1 MARMQLI
8 AGLVSVGLSIL
19 ATLLAVD
26 EIEVQVRRREA
37 EPMERLQRAGVRGV
51 AKLPGAARGSP
62 GPLAG
67 ERSAARA
74 TGDIAAPTGGTSVR
88 QKMGEL
94 PARPVA
100 NPEQPA
106 TLMVLIRQAHG
117 GELAWESMRRD
128 VQMQF
133 NVTLAI
139 MFPCLNG
146 SRPTALH
153 RLATYDWCF
162 TPDPYDREALFDHVN
177 CSTVVNPVTANPWGK
192 PSTCAGTYAH
202 VCIHGTHAHAHT
214 QHTLTCVHAHTRE
227 SSSNRGPGRR
237 VGQWYKSKA

>member
-1 MARMQLI
+1 MWYGEGGFACVCASVLRRCAHDLCVICVCFVLRWEGRQLI

-37 EPMERLQRAGVRGV
+37 EPMKRLQRAGARSV

-62 GPLAG
+62 GLPVG

-74 TGDIAAPTGGTSVR
+74 TGEIAAPTGGPSVR

-106 TLMVLIRQAHG
+106 TLMLSLIH
-117 GELAWESMRRD
+117 
-128 VQMQF
+128 
-133 NVTLAI
+133 I
-139 MFPCLNG
+139 
-146 SRPTALH
+146 
-153 RLATYDWCF
+153 
-162 TPDPYDREALFDHVN
+162 
-177 CSTVVNPVTANPWGK
+177 
-192 PSTCAGTYAH
+192 
-202 VCIHGTHAHAHT
+202 
-214 QHTLTCVHAHTRE
+214 
-227 SSSNRGPGRR
+227 
-237 VGQWYKSKA
+237 

>member
-106 TLMVLIRQAHG
+106 
-117 GELAWESMRRD
+117 
-128 VQMQF
+128 
-133 NVTLAI
+133 
-139 MFPCLNG
+139 
-146 SRPTALH
+146 H
-153 RLATYDWCF
+153 RL
-162 TPDPYDREALFDHVN
+162 PR
-177 CSTVVNPVTANPWGK
+177 
-192 PSTCAGTYAH
+192 
-202 VCIHGTHAHAHT
+202 
-214 QHTLTCVHAHTRE
+214 
-227 SSSNRGPGRR
+227 
-237 VGQWYKSKA
+237 

>member
-128 VQMQF
+128 VLMQF

-139 MFPCLNG
+139 MFPLLEWVAAHGAAQAC
-146 SRPTALH
+146 
-153 RLATYDWCF
+153 
-162 TPDPYDREALFDHVN
+162 HV
-177 CSTVVNPVTANPWGK
+177 
-192 PSTCAGTYAH
+192 
-202 VCIHGTHAHAHT
+202 
-214 QHTLTCVHAHTRE
+214 
-227 SSSNRGPGRR
+227 
-237 VGQWYKSKA
+237 